1 MIMIQEG
8 KFTYARF
15 VNTQKRIIE
24 ATLLRED
31 TNQLEIVLIDSN
43 LENPNYLKLIE
54 TFTVDEISTMTNQY
68 NKQQS
73 EAFNQIV
80 LKMCLDKGLVYDP
93 QAADQKERLII
104 GHIFN
109 PPEGDIGADLLFDI
123 KLKIF
128 DLPQV
133 VESTNAE
140 LKASLRKA
148 TTPLE
153 ALYIAGKFLYE

>member
-1 MIMIQEG
+1 MLNEG

-24 ATLLRED
+24 ATWHRD
-31 TNQLEIVLIDSN
+31 DIDQDELVIFDSS
-43 LENPNYLKLIE
+43 LENPTYLKLLE

-73 EAFNQIV
+73 ESFKQLV
-80 LKMCLDKGLVYDP
+80 MKMCIDNNLVYDP
-93 QAADQKERLII
+93 NAADQKDRLVIDNL
-104 GHIFN
+104 FN
-109 PPEGDIGADLLFDI
+109 LPEGDAGSDLLFEI

-133 VESTNAE
+133 VNSTNAD
-140 LKASLRKA
+140 LKATLRKA
-148 TTPLE
+148 ATPLE

>member
-1 MIMIQEG
+1 MLNEG

-24 ATLLRED
+24 ATWHRD
-31 TNQLEIVLIDSN
+31 DIDQDELVIFDSS
-43 LENPNYLKLIE
+43 LENPTYLKLLE

-73 EAFNQIV
+73 ESFKQLV
-80 LKMCLDKGLVYDP
+80 MKMCVDNNLVYDP
-93 QAADQKERLII
+93 NAADQKDRLVIDNL
-104 GHIFN
+104 FN
-109 PPEGDIGADLLFDI
+109 LPEGDAGSDLLFEI

-133 VESTNAE
+133 VNSTNAD
-140 LKASLRKA
+140 LKATLRKA
-148 TTPLE
+148 ATPLE